1 MLAPFRQYIKEKK
14 LIHPDER
21 LLVAVSGGV
30 DSVLLARFCVEAGYQ
45 VTLAHCNFQLRGEES
60 ERDEA
65 FVRALADE
73 LGVPLLV
80 RHFDT
85 IQLAEAVGKGIQ
97 ELARDLRYGWFNTLT
112 AEGTEHVAD
121 IILTAHHADDN
132 METLLMQFFRGT
144 GLNGLCGIEP
154 RQNKLVRPLLFAR
167 KAELLAYA
175 QANNIK
181 YVEDSSNLSDKYT
194 RNYFRHAV
202 LPLLKE
208 VYPQVEN
215 NLLENIHRFRDTH
228 ELYSAYIEK
237 LRKKFIQPK
246 GIPVLLLAK
255 QPGLHTITY
264 ELLKPYGFSAAQVP
278 EVLRLLD
285 AQSGRQVQS
294 ASHRII
300 RHRNW
305 LVITE
310 VKLRPEG
317 MVVVEEGGRQVL
329 FAEGALSIENK
340 SKPENWLPQTGASVA
355 QLNAKEIRYPLIVRP
370 WKTGDYFYPLG
381 MKKKKK
387 ISRFLIDLKM
397 PVHQKER
404 VYVVETAGRIAWVIG
419 YRIDERFK
427 IKESTDAFLE
437 LKFFPQL

>member
-1 MLAPFRQYIKEKK
+1 MLPLFKQYIKDKK
-14 LIHPDER
+14 LIHPHER

-30 DSVLLARFCVEAGYQ
+30 DSVLLARFCVEARYQ

-60 ERDEA
+60 ERDET
-65 FVRALADE
+65 FVRALSSE

-80 RHFDT
+80 QHFDT
-85 IQLAEAVGKGIQ
+85 IQLAEASGKGIQ
-97 ELARDLRYGWFNTLT
+97 ELARDLRYGWFNSLT
-112 AEGTEHVAD
+112 QGTEPVAD

-132 METLLMQFFRGT
+132 IETLLMQFFRGT
-144 GLNGLCGIEP
+144 GLNGLCGMEP
-154 RQNKLVRPLLFAR
+154 RQQKLLRPLLFAR
-167 KAELLAYA
+167 KAELLEYA
-175 QANNIK
+175 KQHNIA

-208 VYPQVEN
+208 VYPQVEQ
-215 NLLENIHRFRDTH
+215 NLLGNIHRFRDTH
-228 ELYSAYIEK
+228 ELYSVYIEK
-237 LRKKFIQPK
+237 LRKKLIQPK

-294 ASHRII
+294 SSHRII

-310 VKLRPEG
+310 VKPRPEG
-317 MVVVEEGGRQVL
+317 IVVVEEGERQVD
-329 FAEGALSIENK
+329 FAVGTFSIETR
-340 SKPENWLPQTGASVA
+340 SKADNWQPQQEATAA
-355 QLNAKEIRYPLIVRP
+355 QLNRNEISYPLIVRP

-387 ISRFLIDLKM
+387 ISRFLIDLKI

-404 VYVVETAGRIAWVIG
+404 IYVLESAGRIAWVIG
-419 YRIDERFK
+419 YRIDERFR
-427 IKESTDAFLE
+427 IKESTASMLE
-437 LKFFPQL
+437 LKFFKAE

>member
-1 MLAPFRQYIKEKK
+1 MLSRFIQYIKEKK
-14 LIHPDER
+14 LIHPHER

-45 VTLAHCNFQLRGEES
+45 VTLAHCNFQLRGAES
-60 ERDEA
+60 GRDEA

-73 LGVPLLV
+73 LQVPLLL

-85 IQLAEAVGKGIQ
+85 IKLAEETGKGIQ
-97 ELARDLRYGWFNTLT
+97 ELARDLRYDWFNTLIT
-112 AEGTEHVAD
+112 QGAERVAD

-132 METLLMQFFRGT
+132 IETVLMQFFRGT
-144 GLNGLCGIEP
+144 GLNGLCGMEP

-167 KAELLAYA
+167 KSELLEYA
-175 QANNIK
+175 KTNNIG

-194 RNYFRHAV
+194 RNYFRHSV
-202 LPLLKE
+202 VPLLKDI
-208 VYPQVEN
+208 YPQVEN

-228 ELYSAYIEK
+228 ELHSVYIEK
-237 LRKKFIQPK
+237 LRKKLIQPK

-255 QPGLHTITY
+255 QPGLRTITY

-294 ASHRII
+294 STHRII

-310 VKLRPEG
+310 AKLRSEG
-317 MVVVEEGGRQVL
+317 ILVVEEGEEQLL
-329 FAEGALSIENK
+329 FAEGELSIENK
-340 SKPENWLPQTGASVA
+340 RSPANWQPQQDASIA
-355 QLNAKEIRYPLIVRP
+355 HLNSKEIKFPLIVRP
-370 WKTGDYFYPLG
+370 WKAGDYFYPLG

-404 VYVVETAGRIAWVIG
+404 VYVLESAGRIAWVIG

-427 IKESTDAFLE
+427 IKESTTSLLE
-437 LKFFPQL
+437 LRFSPLQ

>member
-1 MLAPFRQYIKEKK
+1 MLPLFKQYIKDKK
-14 LIHPDER
+14 LIHPHER

-65 FVRALADE
+65 FVRALASE

-80 RHFDT
+80 QHFDT
-85 IQLAEAVGKGIQ
+85 IQLAEVSGKGIQ
-97 ELARDLRYGWFNTLT
+97 ELARDLRYDWFNNLT
-112 AEGTEHVAD
+112 QGTERVAD

-132 METLLMQFFRGT
+132 IETLLMQFFRGT
-144 GLNGLCGIEP
+144 GLNGLCGMEP
-154 RQNKLVRPLLFAR
+154 RQHKLVRPLLFAR
-167 KAELLAYA
+167 KAELLEYA
-175 QANNIK
+175 KQRNIA

-194 RNYFRHAV
+194 RNYFRHSV

-208 VYPQVEN
+208 VYPQVEQ

-228 ELYSAYIEK
+228 ELYSVYIEK
-237 LRKKFIQPK
+237 LRKKLIQPK

-294 ASHRII
+294 SSHRII

-310 VKLRPEG
+310 VKPRPEG
-317 MVVVEEGGRQVL
+317 ILVVEEGERQVD
-329 FAEGALSIENK
+329 FAVGTLSIATR
-340 SKPENWLPQTGASVA
+340 SKADNWQPQQEATVA
-355 QLNAKEIRYPLIVRP
+355 QLNGNEISYPLIVRP

-387 ISRFLIDLKM
+387 ISRFLIDLKI

-404 VYVVETAGRIAWVIG
+404 IYVLESAGRIAWVIG
-419 YRIDERFK
+419 YRIDERFR
-427 IKESTDAFLE
+427 IKESTASMLE
-437 LKFFPQL
+437 LKFFKAE

>member
-1 MLAPFRQYIKEKK
+1 MLSPFRQYIKEKK
-14 LIHPDER
+14 LIHPGER

-45 VTLAHCNFQLRGEES
+45 VTLAHCNFQLRGAES
-60 ERDEA
+60 GRDEA

-73 LGVPLLV
+73 LQAPLLV
-80 RHFDT
+80 QHFDT
-85 IQLAEAVGKGIQ
+85 IQLAEASGKGIQ
-97 ELARDLRYGWFNTLT
+97 ELARDLRYGWFNALT
-112 AEGTEHVAD
+112 EKGTDCVAD

-132 METLLMQFFRGT
+132 IETLLMQFFRGT
-144 GLNGLCGIEP
+144 GLNGLCGMEP

-167 KAELLAYA
+167 KSELLEYA
-175 QANNIK
+175 KANNIN

-194 RNYFRHAV
+194 RNYFRHSV
-202 LPLLKE
+202 VPLLKDI
-208 VYPQVEN
+208 YPQVEN

-228 ELYSAYIEK
+228 ELYSVYIEK
-237 LRKKFIQPK
+237 LRKKLIQPK

-264 ELLKPYGFSAAQVP
+264 ELLKPYGFNAAQVP

-285 AQSGRQVQS
+285 AQSGRLVQS
-294 ASHRII
+294 STHRII

-310 VKLRPEG
+310 AKLRSEG
-317 MVVVEEGGRQVL
+317 ILVVEEGEEQLL
-329 FAEGALSIENK
+329 FAEGELSIENK
-340 SKPENWLPQTGASVA
+340 RSTANWQPQQDVSIA
-355 QLNAKEIRYPLIVRP
+355 QLNSKEIKFPLIVRP
-370 WKTGDYFYPLG
+370 WKAGDYFYPLG

-404 VYVVETAGRIAWVIG
+404 VYVLESVGRIAWVIG

-427 IKESTDAFLE
+427 IKESTTSLLE
-437 LKFFPQL
+437 LRFFPLQ